1 MDGVTVCLQA
11 RNHNLAVLVAENF
24 RFADRHGSVLDSSRI
39 HLSNVVNLEGDIP
52 DSVTVLAQVAVDSLQ
67 LSSIIDGDGV
77 TVGALQRRC
86 EDKADRTVLDNMGGD
101 GAGASLEATI
111 CHGTE
116 THACDVIRSSLFG
129 VPDIPVEISKVS
141 PRQVEGGSVIEGSYQ
156 WTWS

>member
-1 MDGVTVCLQA
+1 MDGVTICLQT

-39 HLSNVVNLEGDIP
+39 YFSNVVDLEGNIP

-77 TVGALQRRC
+77 AVRALQRRC
-86 EDKADRTVLDNMGGD
+86 EDKADGAVLDNMGGD
-101 GAGASLEATI
+101 GARPGLEATV
-111 CHGTE
+111 CHGAE

-129 VPDIPVEISKVS
+129 VSNIPVEIISKVPS
-141 PRQVEGGSVIEGSYQ
+141 R
-156 WTWS
+156 